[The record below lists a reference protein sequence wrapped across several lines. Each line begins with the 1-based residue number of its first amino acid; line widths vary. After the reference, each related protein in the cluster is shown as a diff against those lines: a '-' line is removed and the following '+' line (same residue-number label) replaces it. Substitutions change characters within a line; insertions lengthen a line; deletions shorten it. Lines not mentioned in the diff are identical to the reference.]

1 MCFAGVANI
10 DSIFAATS
18 ASDVFY
24 KQIFNLYNANPG
36 ASAAAL
42 GGFSPT
48 DPTGC
53 TGFTRLGKGVPCALN
68 KTRSRP
74 GEWTGT

>member
-1 MCFAGVANI
+1 MCFAGANI

-42 GGFSPT
+42 GGFSPA
-48 DPTGC
+48 DPTGSV
-53 TGFTRLGKGVPCALN
+53 TGATSQTVILD
-68 KTRSRP
+68 
-74 GEWTGT
+74 